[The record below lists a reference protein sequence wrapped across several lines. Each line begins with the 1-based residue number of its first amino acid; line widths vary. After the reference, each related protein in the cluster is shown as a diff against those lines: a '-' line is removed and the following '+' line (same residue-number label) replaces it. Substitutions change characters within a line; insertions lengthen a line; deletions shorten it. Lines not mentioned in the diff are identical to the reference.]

1 MSILRSTNNTLL
13 AILLFCFPVAAL
25 AEHDPARITVPLPEQ
40 SALTTATTRSSPA
53 PATSALPEGCDVVL
67 LMDSSGSM
75 KRTDPKGYRK
85 GAAKLFI
92 SLLGE
97 DDRIGVMSFG
107 DTATRLAPLTLN
119 KKQNRKQL
127 FSAVDRI
134 TSKEYST
141 NITDAVQKGFDEL
154 RASLRRERIIIMMS
168 DGKLALGAAEKD
180 TAALEQLKRLLP
192 KLAQANVKLYT
203 VAFTEESDSVLL
215 ENMAKETG
223 GFFRYAREDKD
234 VHGMF
239 ASLFEKLKAPD
250 AVPFEGEAFTID
262 SEIKEATVLVTK
274 KPGTALSLMDP
285 SGRKNTA
292 SGHPATIEW
301 YQSSVFDMITIQE
314 PAPGKWGVKLSTN
327 EGNKVYVLTNLS
339 LKTSFDR
346 SFVNKGE
353 TMIIDAWLEKQGG
366 VVTEQSILESTTF
379 SVEVT
384 GPDAKPIK
392 LDLTSTATGTA
403 KPASGKYATRF
414 TSPVVGE
421 YTMTLLSQGKTFKRT
436 RSVSFNAIE
445 PPQAT
450 PVKPKPAAMPAPALP
465 AQNDEDVSWG
475 KVLLLFVIVNLAIA
489 LLAGG
494 GYAIWKKTSKMR
506 GSA

>member
-1 MSILRSTNNTLL
+1 MNNTLL
-13 AILLFCFPVAAL
+13 AMLLFCLPVAAQ
-25 AEHDPARITVPLPEQ
+25 AEHGPAKRTVPLPEQ
-40 SALTTATTRSSPA
+40 SALTTTATWSSPA
-53 PATSALPEGCDVVL
+53 PAASALHEGCDVVL

-75 KRTDPKGYRK
+75 KRTDPKRYRQ

-97 DDRIGVMSFG
+97 DDHIGVMSFG
-107 DTATRLAPLTLN
+107 DTTTRLTPLTLN

-141 NITDAVQKGFDEL
+141 NITDAVRKGFDEL
-154 RASLRRERIIIMMS
+154 KSSPRQERIIIMMS
-168 DGKLALGAAEKD
+168 DGKLALGTAEKD

-192 KLAQANVKLYT
+192 ELSLANIRLYT
-203 VAFTEESDSVLL
+203 IAFTQDSDSVLL

-223 GFFRYAREDKD
+223 GFFRYARKDKD
-234 VHGMF
+234 VHIMF

-274 KPGTALSLMDP
+274 KPGTALTLMDP
-285 SGRKNTA
+285 SGNKNTA
-292 SGHPATIEW
+292 TRHPAAIEW

-314 PAPGKWGVKLSTN
+314 PAPGKWSVKLSVN

-339 LKTSFDR
+339 LRTSFDR

-353 TMIIDAWLEKQGG
+353 TVTIDAWLEKQGG
-366 VVTEQSILESTTF
+366 VVTEQSVLESTAF
-379 SVEVT
+379 SAEIT

-392 LDLTSTATGTA
+392 LDLISTATGTG
-403 KPASGKYATRF
+403 KPASGKHANRF
-414 TSPVVGE
+414 TSPVAGE
-421 YTMTLLSQGKTFKRT
+421 YTMTLLSRGKTFKRT
-436 RSVSFNAIE
+436 RTVTFQAIE
-445 PPQAT
+445 PPPA
-450 PVKPKPAAMPAPALP
+450 PPSEPKPATKPAPAP
-465 AQNDEDVSWG
+465 PDPTNDDVSWG
-475 KVLLLFVIVNLAIA
+475 RVLLLFVIVNLVIA

-494 GYAIWKKTSKMR
+494 GYAIWKKTSNIR
-506 GSA
+506 GST

>member
-25 AEHDPARITVPLPEQ
+25 AKHDPARRTVPLPEQ
-40 SALTTATTRSSPA
+40 SALTTTTRSSPA

-97 DDRIGVMSFG
+97 DDHIGVMSFG
-107 DTATRLAPLTLN
+107 DTTTRLTPLTLN
-119 KKQNRKQL
+119 KKQNRKLL

-154 RASLRRERIIIMMS
+154 RSSLRRERIIIMMS
-168 DGKLALGAAEKD
+168 DGKLALGATDKD
-180 TAALEQLKRLLP
+180 SAALEQLKQLLP
-192 KLAQANVKLYT
+192 RLAQANVKLYT

-250 AVPFEGEAFTID
+250 AVPFEGETFTVD
-262 SEIKEATVLVTK
+262 SEIREATVLVTK
-274 KPGTALSLMDP
+274 KPGTALLLIDP
-285 SGRKNTA
+285 SGKKNTA
-292 SGHPATIEW
+292 SGHPAAIEW

-314 PAPGKWGVKLSTN
+314 PAPGNWSVKLSTN

-353 TMIIDAWLEKQGG
+353 TVTIDAWLEKQGG
-366 VVTEQSILESTTF
+366 IVTEPGVLENTAF
-379 SVEVT
+379 SAEIT
-384 GPDAKPIK
+384 GPDAKPLK
-392 LDLTSTATGTA
+392 LDFTSTTTGTA
-403 KPASGKYATRF
+403 RPASGTYAARF
-414 TSPVVGE
+414 TNLVIGE
-421 YTMTLLSQGKTFKRT
+421 YTLTLLSQGKTFKRT
-436 RSVSFNAIE
+436 RTVSFKAIE
-445 PPQAT
+445 PPQAA
-450 PVKPKPAAMPAPALP
+450 PAKPEPEARPAPALP
-465 AQNDEDVSWG
+465 APNDEAVSWG
-475 KVLLLFVIVNLAIA
+475 KVLLLFVIVNLVIAI
-489 LLAGG
+489 LAGG

-506 GSA
+506 GPA

>member
-1 MSILRSTNNTLL
+1 MNNALL
-13 AILLFCFPVAAL
+13 VILLFCFPAAAQ
-25 AEHDPARITVPLPEQ
+25 AEHDPARRTVPQSEQ
-40 SALTTATTRSSPA
+40 STLATTTARLSPPA
-53 PATSALPEGCDVVL
+53 ATSALLEGCDVVL
-67 LMDSSGSM
+67 LIDSSGSM

-85 GAAKLFI
+85 EAAKLFI

-97 DDRIGVMSFG
+97 DDHIGVMSFG
-107 DTATRLAPLTLN
+107 DTATRLAPLTPN
-119 KKQNRKQL
+119 NKQNRKQL
-127 FSAVDRI
+127 FSAVGRI

-154 RASLRRERIIIMMS
+154 KSSPRRQRILIMMS
-168 DGKLALGAAEKD
+168 DGKLALGAEEKD
-180 TAALEQLKRLLP
+180 AAALEQLKRLLP
-192 KLAQANVKLYT
+192 ELAQANVKLYT
-203 VAFTEESDSVLL
+203 IAFTEESDSVLL

-262 SEIKEATVLVTK
+262 NEIKEATVLVTK
-274 KPGTALSLMDP
+274 EPGTALSLVDP
-285 SGRKNTA
+285 SGKKNTA
-292 SGHPATIEW
+292 SGHPATVEW

-314 PAPGKWGVKLSTN
+314 PAPGKWSVKLSTN

-339 LKTSFDR
+339 LRTSFDR

-353 TMIIDAWLEKQGG
+353 TVTIDAWLEKQGG
-366 VVTEQSILESTTF
+366 VVTEPGVLENTAF
-379 SVEVT
+379 SVEIT
-384 GPDAKPIK
+384 SPDAKPIK
-392 LDLTSTATGTA
+392 LDLLSAVSGTV
-403 KPASGKYATRF
+403 KPASGTYAARF
-414 TSPVVGE
+414 TCPVVGE
-421 YTMTLLSQGKTFKRT
+421 YALTLLSQGKTFKRT
-436 RSVSFNAIE
+436 RTVSFKAIE
-445 PPQAT
+445 PPQAA
-450 PVKPKPAAMPAPALP
+450 PGEPKPAAMPAPALSAP
-465 AQNDEDVSWG
+465 SDEAVSWG
-475 KVLLLFVIVNLAIA
+475 KVLLLFVIINLVIA